1 MYRAPIG
8 ANVKRSLEMQNP
20 PQIVATR
27 ADKELKKRCFLTT
40 HLSVEEPGF
49 VPYFR
54 FFQVVEALD
63 TVGLAYTPKVDK
75 KIALGLVFRNFGL
88 LRHLLLGSR

>member
-1 MYRAPIG
+1 M
-8 ANVKRSLEMQNP
+8 
-20 PQIVATR
+20 
-27 ADKELKKRCFLTT
+27 FLTT

-75 KIALGLVFRNFGL
+75 KIALGLV
-88 LRHLLLGSR
+88 LGILGYCVTYFWVPGRV